1 MDYKALSQ
9 YNAEFTKKLDV
20 TADNVTKKLAARRK
34 KGKEGRYVG
43 TTRWFGSMASCMYLL
58 DKVSEPESKRMY
70 EALSVDEKKSSGY
83 ELNQKARAYD
93 QIFNAVLSFD
103 LRSVSLNSPADTLDK
118 GMMDLRLMSQLM
130 FDFHREEFE
139 QYERLI
145 DNPKV
150 KCALNKEQLK
160 EVKARWSLLQ
170 SINSLVSVYPQIADA
185 AHKNKIDL
193 DGILEKDIVELV
205 TLANLSKNEALKEA
219 YGAAFSIKGTM
230 DTAGFKFGDD
240 LEKVLENIRKNEFKL
255 PESHEN
261 LDLAKEKLE
270 ARLSIASGEDMELYK
285 PEEDSKPEGLKAQE
299 SKTPLT
305 DELNRIYE
313 KIDFEFEDSGLSAKK
328 IQAIKDRQ
336 KDFFEYNRSVRFN
349 ADKNLIVSLAKDPSV
364 DARGLAFLLRPVKVD
379 EQGKPL
385 TKKDEENL
393 WLNNE
398 ELRSLAV
405 EPEGGL
411 LKDGKTVTRNLSD
424 RKEFLDRVANE
435 AAELAFTYKELNNP
449 AFIVRNKERA
459 IRHLSFFNSLLNLY
473 HSHAGYYQTAAD
485 ASVRGTLYNLLEA
498 TDYVNYSAFRIQQA
512 LMTDGMGAEGLQ
524 TGGSTMAGTAHIP
537 YMRGYDYKTIMAENK
552 MIAKDLNY
560 LQATEYA
567 RYYTS
572 DVRKLKKPDGR
583 ALSLSK
589 NNNRFMEANTPFG
602 EYIELREKYGS
613 KKKIFTGQ
621 QREELIKSTL
631 DELFKNKGKKKYND
645 KIDGKIDRL
654 RRLDKTGRLT
664 SNNKCLRN
672 DIYY

>member
-20 TADNVTKKLAARRK
+20 TVDNVTKKLAARWK
-34 KGKEGRYVG
+34 KGKEDRYVR

-130 FDFHREEFE
+130 YDFHREEFE

-160 EVKARWSLLQ
+160 EVRARWSLLQ
-170 SINSLVSVYPQIADA
+170 SINSLMSVYPQIAEA

-193 DGILEKDIVELV
+193 DGILEKDIVELA
-205 TLANLSKNEALKEA
+205 TLANLSKNEALKQA

-349 ADKNLIVSLAKDPSV
+349 ADKNLIDSLAKDPSV

-411 LKDGKTVTRNLSD
+411 LKDGETVTRNLSD

-459 IRHLSFFNSLLNLY
+459 IRHLSFFHSLLNLY

-567 RYYTS
+567 RYYTF

-654 RRLDKTGRLT
+654 RRLDKTGRRT